1 MLRTIMVAQNVRRI
15 ESLNSFS
22 EEIIVTVVGAA
33 ILTAVG
39 LVWRNLLS
47 PRWQRY
53 TVRKRTQRLL
63 KAIYDLAEG
72 DPDAIVDSIEVAERA
87 SVSHAEE
94 DFYPLARQLLRT
106 RLIEQRGMGVIE
118 HVGAFTSYSIT
129 PTGIHAVMQQ
139 RLPN

>member
-1 MLRTIMVAQNVRRI
+1 MMLRTIMVAQNVRRI

-63 KAIYDLAEG
+63 EALSRNLKRYR
-72 DPDAIVDSIEVAERA
+72 S
-87 SVSHAEE
+87 
-94 DFYPLARQLLRT
+94 
-106 RLIEQRGMGVIE
+106 
-118 HVGAFTSYSIT
+118 
-129 PTGIHAVMQQ
+129 
-139 RLPN
+139 